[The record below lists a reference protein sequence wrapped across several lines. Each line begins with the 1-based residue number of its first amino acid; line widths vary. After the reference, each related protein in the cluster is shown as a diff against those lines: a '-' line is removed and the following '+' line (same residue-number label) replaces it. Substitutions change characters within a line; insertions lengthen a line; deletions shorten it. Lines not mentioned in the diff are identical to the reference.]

1 MKKVLLYLLLPT
13 IVAFNIFMANA
24 LKNGAYNFLL
34 FSNVEIL
41 TDDENIQWDQLRLE
55 IKDCVCNSGIKKTG
69 KTLQCTEEGTLE
81 QCSETQQ
88 GSNAC
93 YDAHLFPPGINILCE
108 GKDYFTIL
116 P

>member
-41 TDDENIQWDQLRLE
+41 TDDENIQWDQLRLKTVKCE
-55 IKDCVCNSGIKKTG
+55 CPNGKKG
-69 KTLQCTEEGTLE
+69 SSLRCHADGTME
-81 QCSETQQ
+81 HCSETQQ

-93 YDAHLFPPGINILCE
+93 YRSFSTNLLCE
-108 GKDYFTIL
+108 GDGIPFYDA
-116 P
+116 